1 MAIESESPEI
11 QNIELSETNFKM
23 TMLNTFYKVK
33 DKLKNIN
40 ELEFCKY
47 KIKIL
52 EFKNII
58 NKLIQKYIWK
68 CKRPKI
74 AKMMEEQSWR
84 LELSHFETIKPKYLR
99 QFVLVY
105 SSIRLNGVQKYT
117 QIYIYDEGTN
127 TI

>member
-58 NKLIQKYIWK
+58 NKLIQKK
-68 CKRPKI
+68 
-74 AKMMEEQSWR
+74 WR
-84 LELSHFETIKPKYLR
+84 LGTKGS
-99 QFVLVY
+99 LV
-105 SSIRLNGVQKYT
+105 
-117 QIYIYDEGTN
+117 
-127 TI
+127 